1 MQIDVIT
8 RPEEL
13 KNLRE
18 NWDDLYARDPDAHFF
33 VSWTFLSTYLRRFE
47 GTWFILAART
57 GPAGSAYV
65 ALLPLRL
72 RTRMKK
78 KTGEVYHEI
87 NMGGN
92 HAADY
97 TGIVCA
103 PESANRAIAAF
114 AKHLKTMHWVS
125 LHLENLRMSG
135 RRVRC
140 LMEHLSDSR
149 LTMRKMKRVNQ
160 KDNVDNCICPEIEL
174 PDSWERYLEGNLS
187 SNTRQKMRRYLRKL
201 ESSSEFRITYAD
213 ASTIQ
218 RDIDILLDLWRIK
231 WTERKGNLVPG
242 LVKSNRLLF
251 RDAFESGSLF
261 LPVLWHHD
269 RPLSALAIF
278 VDPVKKSMLF
288 HMVGRDETADMLPS
302 GLVLHGHCIRRA
314 IEQGFRTYDFLRG
327 NEPYKYS
334 FGVRET
340 VLNCTLVRTK
350 TGRNLGDRL
359 DSRALGGAFREAS
372 RLHAKGQF
380 VQAENVCRQILSTDP
395 HHSQALYSLGHLVAA
410 KGDHREARKCFGTL
424 VALSP
429 QSPKNWLCLGIAQQM
444 LDDHSAAV
452 ESFGKAMDVSPDL
465 AVARYALGR
474 SLLALQRS
482 DEAADAFTLVLQN
495 GSPAPEDVAVRAK
508 ARRQLQKLKEAQL
521 YILKKPKPEM
531 PTIQPSAPL
540 GLTTLLDIA
549 RPAPGGRSFSLKH
562 KGDLV
567 ALGNYP
573 EGTYPPSVTSGVV
586 AQIYTK

>member
-13 KNLRE
+13 KNLRK

-33 VSWTFLSTYLRRFE
+33 VSWAFLSTYLRRFE

-57 GPAGSAYV
+57 GPKGSAYV
-65 ALLPLRL
+65 ALLPLKL
-72 RTRMKK
+72 RTRMRR
-78 KTGEVYHEI
+78 KTGEFYHEI

-103 PESANRAIAAF
+103 PESAHRAIAAF
-114 AKHLKTMHWVS
+114 AKHLKAMHWAS
-125 LHLENLRMSG
+125 LHLENLRMSES
-135 RRVRC
+135 RVRC
-140 LMEHLSDSR
+140 LTEHLADNR
-149 LTMRKMKRVNQ
+149 LTFRRMKRVNQ
-160 KDNVDNCICPEIEL
+160 RDNVDNCICPAIDL
-174 PDSWERYLEGNLS
+174 PDTWERYLAHNLS

-201 ESSSEFRITYAD
+201 ENSSEFRITHAD
-213 ASTIQ
+213 ASTVQ
-218 RDIDILLDLWRIK
+218 RDVEILLDLWRIK
-231 WTERKGNLVPG
+231 WTERKGDLVPG

-251 RDAFESGSLF
+251 RHAFESGTLF

-288 HMVGRDETADMLPS
+288 HMVGRDETTDILPS
-302 GLVLHGHCIRRA
+302 GLILHGHCIRLA

-359 DSRALGGAFREAS
+359 DSRALGGAFREAT
-372 RLHAKGQF
+372 RLQTKGQF
-380 VQAENVCRQILSTDP
+380 PQAENVYRQILNTDP
-395 HHSQALYSLGHLVAA
+395 HYSQALYALGHLVGA
-410 KGDHREARKCFGTL
+410 KGDHREAGKCFETL
-424 VALSP
+424 AALSP
-429 QSPKNWLCLGIAQQM
+429 QYPQVWVCLGIAQQA
-444 LDDHSAAV
+444 LNDHSGAV
-452 ESFGKAMDVSPDL
+452 ESFGRAMHLNPDL
-465 AVARYALGR
+465 SVARYALGR

-482 DEAADAFTLVLQN
+482 DEAVEAFTLVLQN
-495 GSPAPEDVAVRAK
+495 GSPTPEDTAMRAK
-508 ARRQLQKLKEAQL
+508 ARRQLQKLKEAQPR
-521 YILKKPKPEM
+521 YILRKPEPEM
-531 PTIQPSAPL
+531 PAIQPSAPL
-540 GLTTLLDIA
+540 GLTTLIDIA
-549 RPAPGGRSFSLKH
+549 RPAAGGRSFPLKH
-562 KGDLV
+562 N
-567 ALGNYP
+567 GNL
-573 EGTYPPSVTSGVV
+573 TSGVL
-586 AQIYTK
+586 AQLYTK